1 MFKVMLKSS
10 FDRLLADWKQ
20 YAIMQER
27 SETQSRKD
35 IVAAA
40 LAMDMLYMPVYHQ
53 SDDWEDPLVGFVT
66 HVHTDRK
73 GAPLYH
79 VFDWITGETKV
90 TFSVTKWVNMNSW
103 ENHINSGILPI
114 MNLTP
119 YERYNFLVCNDY
131 KKNVLVANFDNLE
144 FTNSEQLHH
153 KLSTSGFFD
162 MVEKICIAEN
172 PMLLKN
178 ILLSAIAEHE
188 DELIARN
195 FVKGQLNEQ

>member
-20 YAIMQER
+20 YGIMQER
-27 SETQSRKD
+27 TEVQSRKD

-119 YERYNFLVCNDY
+119 YERYNFLVCNEY
-131 KKNVLVANFDNLE
+131 KENVLVANFDNLE

-162 MVEKICIAEN
+162 MVEKICTAEN

-178 ILLSAIAEHE
+178 ILLSAIAGHE
-188 DELIARN
+188 DEFIARN
-195 FVKGQLNEQ
+195 FVKGQINE

>member
-90 TFSVTKWVNMNSW
+90 TFSVTKWINMNSW